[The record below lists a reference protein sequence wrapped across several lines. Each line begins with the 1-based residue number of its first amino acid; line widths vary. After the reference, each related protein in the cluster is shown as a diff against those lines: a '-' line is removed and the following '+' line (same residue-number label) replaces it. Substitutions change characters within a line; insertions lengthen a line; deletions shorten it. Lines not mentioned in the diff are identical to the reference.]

1 MKLCDIGTLSENN
14 LISPIQSTSI
24 WNKEVS
30 EITAVEVHVVR
41 HQSIRTIGKQ
51 ATSKCFSVLKSEIA
65 KSKMLG
71 QIEETDLSFLAF
83 IDSKQPRTI
92 NDISSALLRFSLED
106 RQAIMLACLL
116 NMDLLQVTQLS
127 RNGGKDMAKNNKPAL
142 RLIGSVVPHIR
153 SPYLFWNQP
162 DVKKRAVPRYGLE
175 SRFNEITEIKWSA
188 FRAGCQ
194 RVLKDDV
201 LESWLQK

>member
-1 MKLCDIGTLSENN
+1 M
-14 LISPIQSTSI
+14 
-24 WNKEVS
+24 
-30 EITAVEVHVVR
+30 
-41 HQSIRTIGKQ
+41 
-51 ATSKCFSVLKSEIA
+51 KSEIA

-194 RVLKDDV
+194 RVLKDEV